1 MRTFWALVVAR
12 NKEFY
17 RDNATLIW
25 GLVFPF
31 IVILGFKFGYSG
43 QSQDLFKVG
52 VFQAP
57 AAAVS
62 PAAADFLKTK
72 YISFVS
78 LNGGD
83 GASTDLAISKLRHH
97 QYDLLLDPNGA
108 GRYWVNETSAKGS
121 VVEKLLLGTSQTQ
134 PAIRQTVTGKELRYV
149 DWLIPGIMAMNMMF
163 SSLFGVGYTLVRYRK
178 NGVLKRLK
186 ATPVTAFQFL
196 TAQVLSRLSMI
207 LLTASVLFGGT
218 LLLVRFQMNGSY
230 LSLLIFMIVGAIA
243 MISLGLIVA
252 SRISSEEV
260 AEGVLNV
267 LTWPMMFLSGI
278 WFSLEGASPGIRT
291 FSKFFPLTH
300 IVDGMRAIIIDGASL
315 ASLWPQMLFLLIL
328 SAVFLTIGSIIF
340 KWS

>member
-1 MRTFWALVVAR
+1 MKTFWALVIAR

-52 VFQAP
+52 VFQSTGP
-57 AAAVS
+57 TS

-72 YISFVS
+72 YINFISI
-78 LNGGD
+78 ND
-83 GASTDLAISKLRHH
+83 GLTELAISKLRHH
-97 QYDLLLDPNGA
+97 QYDLLLDPSGP
-108 GRYWVNETSAKGS
+108 GRYWINETSAKGS
-121 VVEKLLLGTSQTQ
+121 VVEKLLLGSSQTSS
-134 PAIRQTVTGKELRYV
+134 AIRQSVVGGELRYV

-196 TAQVLSRLSMI
+196 AAQVLSRLSMI

-230 LSLLIFMIVGAIA
+230 LALLVFMIVGAIS

-278 WFSLEGASPGIRT
+278 WFSLEGASTGIRT
-291 FSKFFPLTH
+291 FAKLFPLTH

-315 ASLWPQMLFLLIL
+315 ASLWPQMLFLVVL
-328 SAVFLTIGSIIF
+328 SVVFLTIGSIIF